1 MSIFRRGRSGPD
13 RVTVR
18 QAERAPRAHA
28 PRAVHPPPS
37 APSAPSTPAARV
49 AAGPPVTDPH
59 GTNGVL
65 T

>member
-18 QAERAPRAHA
+18 QAERAPRAHD
-28 PRAVHPPPS
+28 PRA
-37 APSAPSTPAARV
+37 

-59 GTNGVL
+59 GANGAR

>member
-18 QAERAPRAHA
+18 QAEHA
-28 PRAVHPPPS
+28 PRAVHPPL
-37 APSAPSTPAARV
+37 STTAARA
-49 AAGPPVTDPH
+49 AAGLTVADPRS
-59 GTNGVL
+59 TNGVL

>member
-1 MSIFRRGRSGPD
+1 MSIFRRGSSGSD

-28 PRAVHPPPS
+28 PRAVDPPPF
-37 APSAPSTPAARV
+37 APSTPAARA

-59 GTNGVL
+59 GANGVL